1 MLGHDSKM
9 VVRFRKQGSKREDA
23 EANEDGSEQK
33 IWGTQGLLIKL
44 KKRRW
49 AKIFRNECGPGL
61 ACLELVCRA
70 RTNAH
75 AARYRFSTSNE
86 SGTRCQQRARLSAL
100 AAAVVQGYVWIDR
113 RGVLNVIASTDT
125 KRLLI
130 GPAQESRSKVGAN
143 KGQ

>member
-1 MLGHDSKM
+1 M
-9 VVRFRKQGSKREDA
+9 
-23 EANEDGSEQK
+23 
-33 IWGTQGLLIKL
+33 
-44 KKRRW
+44 
-49 AKIFRNECGPGL
+49 
-61 ACLELVCRA
+61 
-70 RTNAH
+70 
-75 AARYRFSTSNE
+75 
-86 SGTRCQQRARLSAL
+86 